1 MFDCESMTWLSWLII
16 FDYGISE
23 SRESGEGKNKG
34 KIYIIGRCCDG
45 RLAPISHRLEVAFLL
60 SRVSN
65 IYDLNPT
72 TYIFK
77 IARSEEKYQLL
88 VENGVR
94 FHITEQKPDKKTIPS
109 GFTMKF
115 RRFLRSKRIE
125 SIRQVG
131 VERVVVISFG
141 TEAFSNHIILELYS
155 QGNII
160 LTDQNYKILQCIR
173 SHEFN
178 DKAKT
183 AVGEVYPFEHAANI
197 YL

>member
-1 MFDCESMTWLSWLII
+1 
-16 FDYGISE
+16 
-23 SRESGEGKNKG
+23 
-34 KIYIIGRCCDG
+34 
-45 RLAPISHRLEVAFLL
+45 
-60 SRVSN
+60 
-65 IYDLNPT
+65 
-72 TYIFK
+72 
-77 IARSEEKYQLL
+77 
-88 VENGVR
+88 
-94 FHITEQKPDKKTIPS
+94 
-109 GFTMKF
+109 MKF

-197 YL
+197 YLQNIDISPPALDKIIQAPVAAVVQQVQTGKKKAKQQNKGGFKVKDAVFKMIPCLFPQVIQHILASKGVDPDAKIEGQ

>member
-23 SRESGEGKNKG
+23 RRESGEGKNKG

-45 RLAPISHRLEVAFLL
+45 RIAPISHRLEVAFLL

-94 FHITEQKPDKKTIPS
+94 FHITE
-109 GFTMKF
+109 
-115 RRFLRSKRIE
+115 
-125 SIRQVG
+125 
-131 VERVVVISFG
+131 
-141 TEAFSNHIILELYS
+141 
-155 QGNII
+155 
-160 LTDQNYKILQCIR
+160 
-173 SHEFN
+173 
-178 DKAKT
+178 
-183 AVGEVYPFEHAANI
+183 
-197 YL
+197 